1 MLTGE
6 EDPHC
11 LDCGGLLKRA
21 TVSFGQQLFDGD
33 LDRALLAARE
43 GDLLLTVG
51 TTLGVG
57 PVNLM
62 VDVAVQARNPVV
74 VLNAE
79 PTEMDHAADVVVR
92 GQIADLLPAILGVE
106 IDGGRIPTR

>member
-1 MLTGE
+1 
-6 EDPHC
+6 
-11 LDCGGLLKRA
+11 
-21 TVSFGQQLFDGD
+21 
-33 LDRALLAARE
+33 
-43 GDLLLTVG
+43 
-51 TTLGVG
+51 
-57 PVNLM
+57 M

-92 GQIADLLPAILGVE
+92 GQLADLLPAILGVE